1 MNQTIKI
8 MKKLALILSLIPAL
22 VFSQDSVE
30 LKTIQYL
37 NEYRSSKGLSP
48 LVIDKGLCKAAE
60 HQVKYE
66 LLSDSVTHFQFQ
78 DFPGFDEISDP
89 DERIKHFSGLDCPFG
104 RQEITLGG
112 KGSLK
117 GFNYFNKDLAKKIIE
132 SFKLSPG
139 HNEAMI
145 HKDAHKVGNKIV
157 KDQHYILGGEAGI
170 RYFCVITFGI

>member
-1 MNQTIKI
+1 MNQTTKI

-37 NEYRSSKGLSP
+37 NEYRSSKGLSR

-60 HQVKYE
+60 HQLAYE
-66 LLSDSVTHFQFQ
+66 IQVDSVTHYQYQDLPNFQ
-78 DFPGFDEISDP
+78 EIVNCED
-89 DERIKHFSGLDCPFG
+89 RIKHFSGLEDPFG
-104 RQEITLGG
+104 RGEITLGAKTHPVLFERIPNFA
-112 KGSLK
+112 KG
-117 GFNYFNKDLAKKIIE
+117 IIE
-132 SFKLSPG
+132 DFEGSPG

-145 HKDAHKVGNKIV
+145 HPDAHKVGVAIFVNRNYSYQGKV
-157 KDQHYILGGEAGI
+157 GV

>member
-1 MNQTIKI
+1 
-8 MKKLALILSLIPAL
+8 MKKLVLILSLIPAL

-30 LKTIQYL
+30 LKTLQYL
-37 NEYRSSKGLSP
+37 NEYRSSKGLSQ

-145 HKDAHKVGNKIV
+145 HRDAHKVGIKIV
-157 KDQHYILGGEAGI
+157 KDQNYILGGEAGI

>member
-1 MNQTIKI
+1 MNQTTKI
-8 MKKLALILSLIPAL
+8 MKKLVLILSLIPAL

-30 LKTIQYL
+30 LKTLQYL

-145 HKDAHKVGNKIV
+145 HRDAHKVGIKIV
-157 KDQHYILGGEAGI
+157 KDQNYILGGEAGI

>member
-1 MNQTIKI
+1 
-8 MKKLALILSLIPAL
+8 MKKLALIAFLIPAL
-22 VFSQDSVE
+22 AFGQDSME

-37 NEYRSSKGLSP
+37 NEYRATKGLAPVVLDKGLS
-48 LVIDKGLCKAAE
+48 KAAE

-145 HKDAHKVGNKIV
+145 HKDAHKVGIKIV
-157 KDQHYILGGEAGI
+157 KDQNYILGGEAGI

>member
-117 GFNYFNKDLAKKIIE
+117 GFNHFNKDLAKKIIE

-145 HKDAHKVGNKIV
+145 HKDAHKVGIKIV
-157 KDQHYILGGEAGI
+157 KDQNYILGGEAGI

>member
-60 HQVKYE
+60 HQLAYE
-66 LLSDSVTHFQFQ
+66 IQVDSVTHYQYQDLPNFQ
-78 DFPGFDEISDP
+78 EIVNCED
-89 DERIKHFSGLDCPFG
+89 RIKHFSGLDCPFG

-145 HKDAHKVGNKIV
+145 HKDAHKVGIKIV
-157 KDQHYILGGEAGI
+157 KDQNYILGGEAGI

>member
-1 MNQTIKI
+1 MNQTTKI
-8 MKKLALILSLIPAL
+8 MKKLVLILSLIPAL

-30 LKTIQYL
+30 LKTLQYL

-117 GFNYFNKDLAKKIIE
+117 GFNYFNKDLAKKIME

-145 HKDAHKVGNKIV
+145 HRDAHKVGIKIV
-157 KDQHYILGGEAGI
+157 KDQNYILGGEAGI

>member
-1 MNQTIKI
+1 MNQTTKI
-8 MKKLALILSLIPAL
+8 MKKLVLILSLIPAL

-30 LKTIQYL
+30 LKTLQYL
-37 NEYRSSKGLSP
+37 NEYRSSKGLSQ

-145 HKDAHKVGNKIV
+145 HRDAHKVGIKIV
-157 KDQHYILGGEAGI
+157 KDQNYILGGEAGI

>member
-1 MNQTIKI
+1 
-8 MKKLALILSLIPAL
+8 MKKLVLILSLIPAL

-30 LKTIQYL
+30 LKTLQYL

-145 HKDAHKVGNKIV
+145 HRDAHKVGIKIV
-157 KDQHYILGGEAGI
+157 KDQNYILGGEAGI